1 MSVHVDSAEATLEF
15 DPDKL
20 KQALLNLAQN
30 GLYAMP
36 RGGALRLTGRVRT
49 DDFVVEVSDDGI
61 GMSSDDLLRIKEP
74 YFSRRSGGTGL
85 GVAIANGII
94 EQHGGTL
101 SFESAVGAGTTARLV
116 LPLVLPHGEP

>member
-36 RGGALRLTGRVRT
+36 RGGALRFTGRVRT